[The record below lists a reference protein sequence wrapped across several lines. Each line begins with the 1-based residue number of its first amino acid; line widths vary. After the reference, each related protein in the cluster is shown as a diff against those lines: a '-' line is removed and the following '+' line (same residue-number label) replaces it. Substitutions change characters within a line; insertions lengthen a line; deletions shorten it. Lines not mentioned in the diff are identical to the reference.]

1 MPRPHKSRKICF
13 NPDVVYFK
21 PTGIRIDELE
31 EVVLT
36 LDEFEAIR
44 LADFEGLYQEKAAE
58 MMNVSRQ
65 TFGNIVNSAHKKIAD
80 FVINAKA
87 LRIEGGAIEIAI
99 ENDKFFL
106 CRNCEFKLKDNEGL
120 TRPKNCPKYKDNDI
134 SSRIG
139 NRSDMNHCQ
148 GRNRMRNVS
157 EF

>member
-99 ENDKFFL
+99 ENDKFFY
-106 CRNCEFKLKDNEGL
+106 CRNCELKFNGNDGIN
-120 TRPKNCPKYKDNDI
+120 RPSHCPIGKESSIHEPSWKNGNLNNCHRRN
-134 SSRIG
+134 RIG
-139 NRSDMNHCQ
+139 K
-148 GRNRMRNVS
+148 GY
-157 EF
+157 EL